1 MKKLLLLLV
10 LCCGVMTLS
19 AAKKKPVEV
28 PVSLDKNGCL
38 KAGGLRFSGDTYYKK
53 VNYVQYGKSW
63 KSDGATNDKI
73 SGISTN
79 NGKIFVPEQPEIKYS
94 VALAKA
100 TTESYIYTFNVSGI
114 ARNFTVRTSFT
125 PDVFAGRELDI
136 DGKKVQLPL
145 ENLDKK
151 MLVSSG
157 KAKKLGIPCSDC
169 YVEIEFEKPNNYTI
183 HDYRPGT
190 KSFSLMLAVPRPDKK
205 ATSSTLRFKVSTKA
219 YTATPLD
226 LSKAVNMS
234 FTDKVDSDG
243 KGGWTD
249 QGPENDLRMVPLGK
263 QRFKG
268 TDFCIIDPKKNN
280 NKSCIALRGAG
291 RPYFPESATAEIGGK
306 ASGNYLNILHAR
318 AWNSSNNN

>member
-19 AAKKKPVEV
+19 AAKKKPVEA

-79 NGKIFVPEQPEIKYS
+79 SGKIFVPEQPEIKYS

-190 KSFSLMLAVPRPDKK
+190 KSFSLMLAVPRQDKK
-205 ATSSTLRFKVSTKA
+205 ATSATLRFKVSTKA

-226 LSKAVNMS
+226 LSKAVNMG

-249 QGPENDLRMVPLGK
+249 QGPSNDLRMLPAGKMVLKGVPF
-263 QRFKG
+263 QIA
-268 TDFCIIDPKKNN
+268 DEKKSGHPGAIVVAGERR
-280 NKSCIALRGAG
+280 KFAPYEAELPLPEMKGAG
-291 RPYFPESATAEIGGK
+291 TRCRRWSDYHF
-306 ASGNYLNILHAR
+306 
-318 AWNSSNNN
+318 WNP